1 MVAVPRLYVIA
12 ATISSSIFIANGAIA
27 GTVDVTVEATA
38 GPWVQSLNA
47 SDPYGIGD
55 NTAPTIVGGLTSGE
69 SVTIAYISGLTSSF
83 YGVPPTVDANGYG
96 PANGYSPPPFT
107 SDNVGSSGTY
117 LPGYYTASPVDVVL
131 NELIGV
137 FATAGGVIVGTQFA
151 IGDGPLT
158 VTDPA
163 GATQL
168 QLGINDDI
176 YYYSLYPV
184 TSSGYPD
191 NTGSLLISVE
201 ANSLTTTPLPAAL
214 PLFATGLGAMGFFG
228 WRRKRKAT
236 ALAA

>member
-1 MVAVPRLYVIA
+1 
-12 ATISSSIFIANGAIA
+12 
-27 GTVDVTVEATA
+27 
-38 GPWVQSLNA
+38 
-47 SDPYGIGD
+47 
-55 NTAPTIVGGLTSGE
+55 
-69 SVTIAYISGLTSSF
+69 
-83 YGVPPTVDANGYG
+83 
-96 PANGYSPPPFT
+96 
-107 SDNVGSSGTY
+107 
-117 LPGYYTASPVDVVL
+117 
-131 NELIGV
+131 
-137 FATAGGVIVGTQFA
+137 VGTPFA

-176 YYYSLYPV
+176 YYYG
-184 TSSGYPD
+184 SSGYPD